1 MLAVELKDLTYTYS
15 VKTPFEKRALDRVNL
30 AVEEGEFVGLIGAT
44 GSGKSTLIQHLNGL
58 VKVQEG
64 EVRVAGMNASDKKT
78 LKSLRFTVGMV
89 FQYPEYQLF
98 EDTVAKDVAFGPKNM
113 KLEKDEIDRRVRRA
127 MEVVGLPYSE
137 FAERSPFELSGG
149 EKRRAAIAGVIAME
163 PKILVLDEPVAG
175 LDPVG
180 RREILA
186 LVKKLHEEVSPTVI
200 MVSHYM
206 DDIAEMADRI
216 VALKD
221 GRVVADGTPAEVF
234 GAREELAAAG
244 LALPTAARIVD
255 RLAARGISLPRT
267 IVTPRELADA
277 LAAYK
282 SGGATAT
289 RLQTERDKTSEEVEL
304 QADGETI
311 DEATGGATAA
321 SGATAAKLQAE
332 RDETNEGAEL
342 QADDETTGEAT
353 GGATATGGAAAAILQ
368 GGHDETGGDTEL
380 YADGGEVTGTAEK
393 EDGENV

>member
-216 VALKD
+216 VALKE

-282 SGGATAT
+282 SGGATAASSAT
-289 RLQTERDKTSEEVEL
+289 AAILQAERDKTSEEAGLQADDETIDEATSGAAAARLQTERDKT
-304 QADGETI
+304 
-311 DEATGGATAA
+311 
-321 SGATAAKLQAE
+321 
-332 RDETNEGAEL
+332 
-342 QADDETTGEAT
+342 
-353 GGATATGGAAAAILQ
+353 
-368 GGHDETGGDTEL
+368 GGDTEP
-380 YADGGEVTGTAEK
+380 YTDGGEVTGTAEK

>member
-277 LAAYK
+277 LQAYK
-282 SGGATAT
+282 SGGTAAA

-304 QADGETI
+304 QADGETT
-311 DEATGGATAA
+311 DKAAGGATAA
-321 SGATAAKLQAE
+321 GGTAAASGAT
-332 RDETNEGAEL
+332 
-342 QADDETTGEAT
+342 
-353 GGATATGGAAAAILQ
+353 AAILQ